1 MKITNKD
8 IIWSYLSQ
16 IFQIGASLFILP
28 IILKKLSSEEIGI
41 WYIFMSFSALIN
53 LLDFGLA
60 PTFSRN
66 ISYIFSGVQ
75 NLVKE
80 GTDIE
85 CSDKINY
92 KLLKNTIYSVRYIYI
107 QISLIIAILFN
118 TVGIIY
124 INSILKTSKYLEK
137 NTILLA
143 WMVFVISLA
152 FNYYYYYYTPMLL
165 GRGLIKES
173 HKTIVYTK
181 IGYIVIAYILV
192 EYNLGLLGI
201 ALANLISSLINR
213 ISSHFYFY
221 DKKIKEIL
229 KNENNDKIQQKKIIK
244 IMLKNSSKLGIV
256 YLGAF
261 LINKSSILIMSKFM
275 NLEVIAKYGITLQV
289 TSLLVTISSVLFNT
303 YLPLINYLR
312 IQKDNIEIL
321 NIFSKGLFIN
331 YLLYI
336 FGSLFLILFGNKL
349 LIIVRSN
356 TLLLENKYLI
366 ILLIINFLEMNHSI
380 AATMITTKN
389 IIPFL
394 KPSLISG
401 VLIVILTVIS
411 LKYTKLEIYG
421 VLLSQGVVQLI
432 YNNWKWPVEISKDL
446 STNYLSILKIGMK
459 SLFNEIKR
467 R

>member
-41 WYIFMSFSALIN
+41 WYIFISFSALIN

-66 ISYIFSGVQ
+66 ISYIFSGAQ
-75 NLVKE
+75 KLVKE
-80 GTDIE
+80 GTNIE
-85 CSDKINY
+85 CSERVNY
-92 KLLKNTIYSVRYIYI
+92 KLLKNTIYSVRLIYI

-118 TVGIIY
+118 TAGIIY
-124 INSILKTSKYLEK
+124 INSILKTSEYLEK
-137 NTILLA
+137 DKILLA
-143 WMVFVISLA
+143 WIVFVISLA

-181 IGYIVIAYILV
+181 IGYIIMAYILV

-221 DKKIKEIL
+221 DTKIKEVL
-229 KNENNDKIQQKKIIK
+229 KNETNDKIEQKKIMK

-275 NLEVIAKYGITLQV
+275 TLEIIAKYGITLQV

-312 IQKDNIEIL
+312 IKKNNVEIL
-321 NIFSKGLFIN
+321 NIFSKGLLIN
-331 YLLYI
+331 YLLYA
-336 FGSLFLILFGNKL
+336 FCSLFLILFGNKL
-349 LIIVRSN
+349 LIIVKSN
-356 TLLLENKYLI
+356 ALLLENKYLI
-366 ILLIINFLEMNHSI
+366 ILLVINFLEMNHSI

-401 VLIVILTVIS
+401 ILIVILTIVS

-421 VLLSQGVVQLI
+421 VLLSQGLVQLI

-446 STNYLSILKIGMK
+446 STNYLYILRIGMK
-459 SLFNEIKR
+459 SLLSEIKR